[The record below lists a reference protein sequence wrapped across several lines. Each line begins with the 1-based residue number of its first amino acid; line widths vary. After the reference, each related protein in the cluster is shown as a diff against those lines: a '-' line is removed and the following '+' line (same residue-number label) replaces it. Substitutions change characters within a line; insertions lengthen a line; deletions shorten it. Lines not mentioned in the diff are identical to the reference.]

1 MKSFH
6 LPTTTPKNW
15 FKKINNVWYAKT
27 HLGNTVGTNFIERLH
42 YEKAKK
48 RQEPIYR
55 KAEVFLVSPELKIFI
70 PVSNYD
76 EHEDGKPLLTE
87 IYKQY
92 DINPLL
98 FTVYRPCGINAPV
111 TKEDSNK
118 LFNVITTLK
127 DDGYDLSKCTVYTGY
142 LAENVLSPKIT
153 AIEYLEGKYKRDV
166 VDIPLTEY
174 GEKIKESFEKF
185 RDIFSKKHR
194 GRYNSEKMKTQL
206 KNIYELLYPIGL
218 IKEKEYFAALD
229 IMDLYQDGEIND
241 QKLEEHLFGFNG
253 FRNTI
258 HNRIRK
264 NKENPEFIKKVGNPV
279 LLSNLL
285 SAM

>member
-1 MKSFH
+1 MKSYH
-6 LPTTTPKNW
+6 VPTTTPKDW
-15 FKKINNVWYAKT
+15 FKKINDVWYAKT

-42 YEKAKK
+42 YERAKRK
-48 RQEPIYR
+48 HEPIYR

-98 FTVYRPCGINAPV
+98 FTVYRPYGINAPI
-111 TKEDSNK
+111 TQDDNKK
-118 LFNVITTLK
+118 LFNVINSLNSE
-127 DDGYDLSKCTVYTGY
+127 GYDLSQCTVYTGY
-142 LAENVLSPKIT
+142 LAENVYSPKIS
-153 AIEYLEGKYKRDV
+153 AMEYLEGNYKRDV

-174 GEKIKESFEKF
+174 GEKVKESFEKF
-185 RDIFSKKHR
+185 RDIFSKKLHR
-194 GRYNSEKMKTQL
+194 KYDADKMKTQL
-206 KNIYELLYPIGL
+206 KAICRL
-218 IKEKEYFAALD
+218 IKPLGLVSEAEINKALD
-229 IMDLYQDGEIND
+229 IIDLYDADKISE
-241 QKLEEHLFGFNG
+241 QKLEEYLFNFNG
-253 FRNTI
+253 FRNII
-258 HNRIRK
+258 HNRIREK
-264 NKENPEFIKKVGNPV
+264 IDDKEFIEKVGNPT